1 MRVGTLMQN
10 IIDEYRGDDDLISIS
25 SSNGI
30 VTIEMPTSL
39 FEKEIKKTE
48 QSLKYADQ
56 DTMMSAI

>member
-1 MRVGTLMQN
+1 MQN
-10 IIDEYRGDDDLISIS
+10 IIDEYRGNDDLISIS

-56 DTMMSAI
+56 DTMMPAT